1 MFLKQVKLTADYL
14 TLTQLLKEE
23 GIIGSGGE
31 AKFYLHD
38 FSVTYNGEPEDRRGK
53 KLHAGD
59 VVKLSS
65 GEEFQIVKA

>member
-38 FSVTYNGEPEDRRGK
+38 FPVTYNGEPEDRRGK